1 MSNLRTNV
9 YNRRVT
15 NNVTKQFEEVHGSDF
30 KPVSNQNHMSDEEG
44 LKRAYNSPNRYYHH
58 RNKLF
63 VAGTKDFPQD
73 HIEDMTLPWE
83 NTLNLTKRGRDV
95 EAYYRNHMTE
105 IDTIIGHSLGGSVAL
120 SLEEKYRHDKIGIPG
135 VGIKQVKTF
144 GAPVVAANI
153 GGGNPVV
160 KELVVRGT
168 TNLGAQ
174 IGGSVGAG
182 VDSLTGFTD
191 EGLFTAGLSSE
202 GGKLGKKLGTRL
214 TTRPENNPDRIR
226 YYGDGISAFDFNA
239 KRVWPSQEFLK
250 NHNPHSYKGLSIPD
264 KVEEHDL
271 MVQPL
276 TVQPSDTKA

>member
-1 MSNLRTNV
+1 M
-9 YNRRVT
+9 
-15 NNVTKQFEEVHGSDF
+15 G
-30 KPVSNQNHMSDEEG
+30 
-44 LKRAYNSPNRYYHH
+44 
-58 RNKLF
+58 
-63 VAGTKDFPQD
+63 
-73 HIEDMTLPWE
+73 

-120 SLEEKYRHDKIGIPG
+120 SLEDKYRHDKIGIPG

-144 GAPVVAANI
+144 GAPVVAANL

-239 KRVWPSQEFLK
+239 KSVWPSQEFSK
-250 NHNPHSYKGLSIPD
+250 NHTPRSYKGLSIPD

-271 MVQPL
+271 TKVPL
-276 TVQPSDTKA
+276 TVQPNDNKSQQLTE